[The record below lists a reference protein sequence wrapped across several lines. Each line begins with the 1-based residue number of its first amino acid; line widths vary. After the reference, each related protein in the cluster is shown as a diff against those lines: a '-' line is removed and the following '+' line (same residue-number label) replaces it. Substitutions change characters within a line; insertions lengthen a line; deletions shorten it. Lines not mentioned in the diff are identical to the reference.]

1 MSKKSDPQS
10 PFVDDYLAALLAL
23 SSLLISKEFH
33 GVVRKNGFSVNE
45 WRILAT
51 LTDNPGLSI
60 SQLALI
66 SVSKQPTVTRLLDRM
81 VEKGLVEKS
90 GHDSDRRITR
100 VAITPQGREIISKLI
115 VLAKEHERRVLEPLG
130 RARAE
135 ELKNTLR
142 KIVRDHSPSTLG

>member
-1 MSKKSDPQS
+1 MSKHAPER

-33 GVVRKNGFSVNE
+33 AVVKKNGFSVNE

-60 SQLALI
+60 GQLALV
-66 SVSKQPTVTRLLDRM
+66 SVNKQPTVTRLLDRM
-81 VEKGLVEKS
+81 VEKGLVERS
-90 GHDSDRRITR
+90 GHDADRRVTR
-100 VAITPQGREIISKLI
+100 VAITTKGREIVSKLI
-115 VLAKEHERRVLEPLG
+115 SLAKEHERRVLEPLG
-130 RARAE
+130 SVRAE

-142 KIVRDHSPSTLG
+142 EIVRDHVPSA